1 MSILKSLIAKPWVA
15 EQVVL
20 DNRYPGDA
28 SERLVKRLALKVFLA
43 VVAVLF
49 ILLIV
54 AYAGRMGYSDW
65 RPVPQLSLLWVNT
78 VALLLA
84 SLAFELT
91 RYALAHHRLQTMRVS
106 LLAGGALTM
115 VFLFGQMLAWRQL
128 TTMSYFDITIPAIGF
143 FYILTGLHALHM
155 VGGLFVW
162 GITVPKVWNNFDPIK
177 VKQTV
182 DLCATYWNFLLLVWV
197 VMFGLLFSGDNLDA
211 LLQLCGIK

>member
-1 MSILKSLIAKPWVA
+1 MSILKSLTAKPWVA

-20 DNRYPGDA
+20 DNRYSGDA

-162 GITVPKVWNNFDPIK
+162 GITVPRVWNNFDPIK

-211 LLQLCGIK
+211 LLIFCGIK

>member
-1 MSILKSLIAKPWVA
+1 MSILKSLTAKPWVA
-15 EQVVL
+15 EQVLL

-162 GITVPKVWNNFDPIK
+162 GITVPRVWNNFDPIK

-211 LLQLCGIK
+211 LLIFCGIK

>member
-1 MSILKSLIAKPWVA
+1 MSILKSLTAKPWVA
-15 EQVVL
+15 EQVLL

-78 VALLLA
+78 GALLLA

-162 GITVPKVWNNFDPIK
+162 GITVPRVWNNFDPVK

-211 LLQLCGIK
+211 LLKLCGIK

>member
-1 MSILKSLIAKPWVA
+1 MSLIKSLMAKPWTA
-15 EQVVL
+15 EQTL
-20 DNRYPGDA
+20 IDNHYPGDA
-28 SERLVKRLALKVFLA
+28 SERLVKRLALRVFLA

-78 VALLLA
+78 GALLLA
-84 SLAFELT
+84 SLAFELS
-91 RYALAHHRLQTMRVS
+91 RYALNNDRLQTMRVS
-106 LLAGGALTM
+106 FLAGGALTI
-115 VFLFGQMLAWRQL
+115 VFIFGQMLAWRQL

-162 GITVPKVWNNFDPIK
+162 GHAVPKVFKNFDPLK
-177 VKQTV
+177 VKQTLE
-182 DLCATYWNFLLLVWV
+182 LCATYWNFLLLVWV

-211 LLQLCGIK
+211 LLKLCGIK

>member
-1 MSILKSLIAKPWVA
+1 MSIIKSLMAKPWTA
-15 EQVVL
+15 EQTL
-20 DNRYPGDA
+20 IDNRYSGDV
-28 SERLVKRLALKVFLA
+28 SERPVKRLALRVFLA

-65 RPVPQLSLLWVNT
+65 RPVPQLSLLWANT
-78 VALLLA
+78 GALLLA

-115 VFLFGQMLAWRQL
+115 VFLFGQMLAWQQL

-162 GITVPKVWNNFDPIK
+162 GYTVPKVWNNFDPIK

-182 DLCATYWNFLLLVWV
+182 DLCTTYWNFLLLVWV

-211 LLQLCGIK
+211 LLKLCGIK

>member
-1 MSILKSLIAKPWVA
+1 MSIMKSLMAKPWMA

-28 SERLVKRLALKVFLA
+28 SERLVKRLALRVFLA

-78 VALLLA
+78 GALLLA
-84 SLAFELT
+84 SLAFELS
-91 RYALAHHRLQTMRVS
+91 RYALSRNRLQTMRVS

-162 GITVPKVWNNFDPIK
+162 GITVPRVWNNFDPIK

-211 LLQLCGIK
+211 LLKLCGIK

>member
-1 MSILKSLIAKPWVA
+1 MSILKSLMAKPWVA

-20 DNRYPGDA
+20 DNRYSGDA

-162 GITVPKVWNNFDPIK
+162 GNTVPKVWNNFDPIK

-197 VMFGLLFSGDNLDA
+197 VMFGLLFSGDNLYS
-211 LLQLCGIK
+211 LLIFCGIK

>member
-1 MSILKSLIAKPWVA
+1 MSILKSLMAKPWVA

-20 DNRYPGDA
+20 DNRYSGDA

-162 GITVPKVWNNFDPIK
+162 GITVPRVWNNFDPIK

-211 LLQLCGIK
+211 LLIFCGIK

>member
-1 MSILKSLIAKPWVA
+1 MSIIKSLMAKPWTA
-15 EQVVL
+15 EQTL
-20 DNRYPGDA
+20 IDNRYPGDV
-28 SERLVKRLALKVFLA
+28 SERPVKRLALRVFLA

-65 RPVPQLSLLWVNT
+65 RPVPQLSLLWANT
-78 VALLLA
+78 GVLLLA

-91 RYALAHHRLQTMRVS
+91 RYALAQHRLQTMRVS

-162 GITVPKVWNNFDPIK
+162 GYTVPKVWNNFDRAK

-211 LLQLCGIK
+211 LLIFCGIK

>member
-1 MSILKSLIAKPWVA
+1 MSLIKSLMAKPWTA
-15 EQVVL
+15 EQTL
-20 DNRYPGDA
+20 IDNRYPGDA
-28 SERLVKRLALKVFLA
+28 SESLVKRLALRVFLG

-78 VALLLA
+78 GALLLA
-84 SLAFELT
+84 SLAFELS
-91 RYALAHHRLQTMRVS
+91 RYALNHNRLQTMRVS
-106 LLAGGALTM
+106 LLAGGALTL

-162 GITVPKVWNNFDPIK
+162 GNTVPKVWNNFDRAK

-211 LLQLCGIK
+211 LLKLCGIK

>member
-1 MSILKSLIAKPWVA
+1 MAKPWA
-15 EQVVL
+15 ADQAL
-20 DNRYPGDA
+20 IDNRYPGDA
-28 SERLVKRLALKVFLA
+28 SEALVKRLALRVFLG

-65 RPVPQLSLLWVNT
+65 RPVPQLALLWVNT
-78 VALLLA
+78 GALLLG
-84 SLAFELT
+84 SLCFELA
-91 RYALAHHRLQTMRVS
+91 RYTLNHNWLPALRLS
-106 LLAGGALTM
+106 LLSGGALTI
-115 VFLFGQMLAWRQL
+115 VFLFGQVLAWRQL
-128 TTMSYFDITIPAIGF
+128 TTMPYFDITIPAIGF

-155 VGGLFVW
+155 LGGLVVW
-162 GITVPKVWNNFDPIK
+162 GVTIPKVWNNFDRAK

-211 LLQLCGIK
+211 LLKLCGIK

>member
-1 MSILKSLIAKPWVA
+1 MSILKSLTAKPWVA
-15 EQVVL
+15 EQVLL

-128 TTMSYFDITIPAIGF
+128 TTMSYFDIT
-143 FYILTGLHALHM
+143 
-155 VGGLFVW
+155 
-162 GITVPKVWNNFDPIK
+162 VPKVWNNFDPIK
-177 VKQTV
+177 FKQTV

-211 LLQLCGIK
+211 LLIFCGIK

>member
-1 MSILKSLIAKPWVA
+1 
-15 EQVVL
+15 
-20 DNRYPGDA
+20 
-28 SERLVKRLALKVFLA
+28 
-43 VVAVLF
+43 
-49 ILLIV
+49 
-54 AYAGRMGYSDW
+54 
-65 RPVPQLSLLWVNT
+65 VNT
-78 VALLLA
+78 GALLLA

-162 GITVPKVWNNFDPIK
+162 GNTVPKVWNNFDPIK

-211 LLQLCGIK
+211 LLIFCGIK

>member
-1 MSILKSLIAKPWVA
+1 MSIMKSLMAKPWIA
-15 EQVVL
+15 EQAL
-20 DNRYPGDA
+20 IDNRYPGDA
-28 SERLVKRLALKVFLA
+28 SEGLVKRLALRVFLA

-78 VALLLA
+78 CTLLLA
-84 SLAFELT
+84 SLAFELS
-91 RYALAHHRLQTMRVS
+91 RYTLSHNRLQTMRVS

-128 TTMSYFDITIPAIGF
+128 TTMLYFDITIPAIGF

-162 GITVPKVWNNFDPIK
+162 GKTVPKVWNNFDPVK

-211 LLQLCGIK
+211 LLKLCGIK

>member
-1 MSILKSLIAKPWVA
+1 MSIIKSLMAKPWTA
-15 EQVVL
+15 EQTL
-20 DNRYPGDA
+20 IDNRYSGDV
-28 SERLVKRLALKVFLA
+28 SERPVKRLALRVFLA

-65 RPVPQLSLLWVNT
+65 RPVPQLSLLWANT
-78 VALLLA
+78 GTLLLA

-91 RYALAHHRLQTMRVS
+91 RYALAHHQLQTMRVS

-115 VFLFGQMLAWRQL
+115 VFLFGQMLAWQQL

-162 GITVPKVWNNFDPIK
+162 GYTVPKVWNNFDPIK

-182 DLCATYWNFLLLVWV
+182 DLCTTYWNFLLLVWV

-211 LLQLCGIK
+211 LLKLCGIK

>member
-1 MSILKSLIAKPWVA
+1 MSIIKSLMAKPWTA
-15 EQVVL
+15 EQTL
-20 DNRYPGDA
+20 IDNRYSGDV
-28 SERLVKRLALKVFLA
+28 SERPVKRLALRVFLA

-65 RPVPQLSLLWVNT
+65 RPVPQLSLLWANT
-78 VALLLA
+78 GALLLA

-106 LLAGGALTM
+106 LLSGGALTM
-115 VFLFGQMLAWRQL
+115 VFLFGQMLAWQQL

-162 GITVPKVWNNFDPIK
+162 GYTVPKVWNNFDPIK

-182 DLCATYWNFLLLVWV
+182 DLCTTYWNFLLLVWV

-211 LLQLCGIK
+211 LLKLCGIK

>member
-1 MSILKSLIAKPWVA
+1 MSIIKSLMAKPWTA
-15 EQVVL
+15 EQTL
-20 DNRYPGDA
+20 IDNRYPGDV
-28 SERLVKRLALKVFLA
+28 SERPVKRLALRVFLA

-65 RPVPQLSLLWVNT
+65 RPVPQLSLLWANT
-78 VALLLA
+78 GALLLA

-115 VFLFGQMLAWRQL
+115 VFLFGQMLAWQQL

-162 GITVPKVWNNFDPIK
+162 GYTVPKVWNNFDPIK

-182 DLCATYWNFLLLVWV
+182 DLCTTYWNFLLLVWV

-211 LLQLCGIK
+211 LLKLCGIK

>member
-211 LLQLCGIK
+211 LLKLCGIK

>member
-1 MSILKSLIAKPWVA
+1 MSIIKSLMAKPWTA
-15 EQVVL
+15 EQTL
-20 DNRYPGDA
+20 IDNRYSGDV
-28 SERLVKRLALKVFLA
+28 SERPVKRLALRVFLA

-65 RPVPQLSLLWVNT
+65 RPVPQLSLLWANT
-78 VALLLA
+78 GALLLA

-91 RYALAHHRLQTMRVS
+91 RYALAHHRLQTMRVT
-106 LLAGGALTM
+106 LLAGGALTI
-115 VFLFGQMLAWRQL
+115 VFLFGQMLAWQQL

-162 GITVPKVWNNFDPIK
+162 GHTVPKVWNNFDLIK

-211 LLQLCGIK
+211 LLKLCGIK

>member
-1 MSILKSLIAKPWVA
+1 MSILKSLMAKPWVA

-162 GITVPKVWNNFDPIK
+162 GITVPRVWNNFDPIK

-211 LLQLCGIK
+211 LLIFCGIK